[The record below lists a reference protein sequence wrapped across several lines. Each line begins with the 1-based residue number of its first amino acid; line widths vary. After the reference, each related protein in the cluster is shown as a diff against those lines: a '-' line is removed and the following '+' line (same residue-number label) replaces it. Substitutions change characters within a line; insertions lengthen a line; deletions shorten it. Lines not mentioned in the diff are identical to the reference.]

1 MTSLSDLTAVF
12 GNGLSQHARLITI
25 QASEASGLHA
35 ALSVERFTGTEAV
48 NGLFCFDVDALSLS
62 TDLPLESLL
71 GEELTLRLLQADGSQ
86 RAWHGYCTDAAW
98 LGTDGGLAR
107 YRLRLEPFLA
117 FLRLRRDSYIFQDQ
131 TAQQIVAELLAD
143 YPQASLQWQ
152 ATQTL
157 LPRAICT
164 QYRETDL
171 DFFTRL
177 LASEGLSWYFTHS
190 QEDPAGDGEGSAD
203 SSLRARHQLVVVD
216 AAAEAPPLPG
226 GFERIRFHRM
236 DATEEQDAITAF
248 RASQAVRPNAVVRA
262 SWHPQQ
268 LLAHAANAS
277 KLPAAEA
284 VPTLEV
290 FDGSGERQL
299 QDADHANRQAR
310 WMQQALALDSVAFH
324 GEGAVRQLQPG
335 FSFQLTQH
343 DGYAEDGSSNAFKV
357 LRVTHAAV
365 NNLDIGIGNAG
376 GPSLRSFGLLA
387 NMPAG
392 TESGTYS
399 NHFSCVQTTVPIV
412 PLAAARPMRAT
423 ALGPQT
429 AIVVGLPDTAVTTD
443 RDHRVKVQFPWQRGT
458 RPLPGGLFDTGNS
471 IDTEGNAPGDDS
483 SGTWVRVA
491 EALAGPNWG
500 SQFTPR
506 IGTEVLVNFADGDMD
521 RPVVLGQLYNGSDL
535 PPFSAGM
542 DSGINHAGVISGM
555 HSQGLDGQGYNQW
568 VVDDSTG
575 QLRMRLGSSTAASQL
590 NLGYLVSQAP
600 NSAQRG
606 SYRGSG
612 FELRTDAWG
621 VVRGGEGV
629 LLSTHARPQQGTSVA
644 STQMDATE
652 SLAQLK
658 SAQQLTQALAD
669 AATHQTAGNSS
680 QAIQAHSDFVTA
692 IDPQQSGK
700 HPGSVNGQQ
709 AFNSSAGSRELDTG
723 APVEKFATP
732 LVLLETPASTHWA
745 SPASTAVFAGNQL
758 QWTTHSD
765 THWAAGATLSSVS
778 GEATSLFSH
787 AGGIQAYAGNGPLS
801 LQAHT
806 DALEILADQAVTVVS
821 VNGDIQILAKDK
833 VTLQAGQ
840 SSVVLDGGNI
850 TFTCP
855 GTFTVKGG
863 AHPFEGP
870 GNDAAEMAKLPDTR
884 VKLFDEAFILEDR
897 DTGAPLANYRYRIQ
911 RPDGSY
917 EEGTT
922 DVLGRTHLLASADLE
937 NLTIEVAKA

>member
-1 MTSLSDLTAVF
+1 MTSLSDLLAVF
-12 GNGLSQHARLITI
+12 SNGISQHARLITI
-25 QASEASGLHA
+25 QASEASGLSA

-48 NGLFCFDVDALSLS
+48 NALFCFDVDALSLS
-62 TDLPLESLL
+62 TDLPLESFL

-98 LGTDGGLAR
+98 LGTDGGVAR

-152 ATQTL
+152 ASQTL
-157 LPRAICT
+157 QQRPICT

-190 QEDPAGDGEGSAD
+190 QEDASNSKTD

-226 GFERIRFHRM
+226 GYDSIRFHRM
-236 DATEEQDAITAF
+236 DATESLDAITAF

-268 LLAHAANAS
+268 LLAHAASAS
-277 KLPAAEA
+277 KPPAAEA

-299 QDADHANRQAR
+299 QDADHASRQAR
-310 WMQQALALDSVAFH
+310 WMQQALALDSVTFH
-324 GEGAVRQLQPG
+324 GESAVRQLQPG

-357 LRVTHAAV
+357 LQVTHVAV
-365 NNLDIGIGNAG
+365 NNLDIGIGSAG
-376 GPSLRSFGLLA
+376 GLSGLLA
-387 NMPAG
+387 GMSAG
-392 TESGTYS
+392 TETGTYS

-443 RDHRVKVQFPWQRGT
+443 RDHRVKVQFPWQRGI

-471 IDTEGNAPGDDS
+471 TDTQGNAPGDDS

-535 PPFSAGM
+535 PPFSAGL

-575 QLRMRLGSSTAASQL
+575 QLRMRLASSTAASQL
-590 NLGYLVSQAP
+590 NLGYLVSQATTTGAG
-600 NSAQRG
+600 SAQRG

-680 QAIQAHSDFVTA
+680 QAIQAHSDFAAA

-700 HPGSVNGQQ
+700 HPASVNGQQ
-709 AFNSSAGSRELDTG
+709 AFKASAGSRELDTG

-758 QWTTHSD
+758 QWTTQSD
-765 THWAAGATLSSVS
+765 THWAAGSTLSSVS

-806 DALEILADQAVTVVS
+806 DALEILADQAVTVIS

-840 SSVVLDGGNI
+840 SSVVLDGGNV

-855 GTFTVKGG
+855 GTFTVKGA

-870 GNDAAEMAKLPDTR
+870 GNDAAVVPKLPDTR
-884 VKLFDEAFILEDR
+884 VKLFDEQFVINGPDGL
-897 DTGAPLANYRYRIQ
+897 PLANIAHTI
-911 RPDGSY
+911 DGADGKDWAHS
-917 EEGTT
+917 ETDGKASRVGTQAADT
-922 DVLGRTHLLASADLE
+922 LKLALRWHDLE
-937 NLTIEVAKA
+937 T

>member
-1 MTSLSDLTAVF
+1 MTSLSDLTAIF
-12 GNGLSQHARLITI
+12 GNGFSQHARLITI
-25 QASEASGLHA
+25 QASEASGLSA

-48 NGLFCFDVDALSLS
+48 NELFCFDVDALSLS
-62 TDLPLESLL
+62 TDLPLESFL

-98 LGTDGGLAR
+98 LGTDGGVAR

-117 FLRLRRDSYIFQDQ
+117 FLRLRRDSYIFQDT

-190 QEDPAGDGEGSAD
+190 QEDAASGEGNAD
-203 SSLRARHQLVVVD
+203 SSLRARHQLVVFD
-216 AAAEAPPLPG
+216 AATEAPPLPG
-226 GFERIRFHRM
+226 GYGSIRFHRM
-236 DATEEQDAITAF
+236 DATEEHDAITAF
-248 RASQAVRPNAVVRA
+248 RASQSVRPNAVVRA

-268 LLAHAANAS
+268 LLAHAASAS
-277 KLPAAEA
+277 QPPAAQA

-310 WMQQALALDSVAFH
+310 WMQQALALDSVTFH

-343 DGYAEDGSSNAFKV
+343 DSYAEDGSSNAFKV
-357 LRVTHAAV
+357 LCVTHAAV
-365 NNLDIGIGNAG
+365 NNLDIGISNAG
-376 GPSLRSFGLLA
+376 GLSGLLA
-387 NMPAG
+387 NMPA
-392 TESGTYS
+392 GTYS

-412 PLAAARPMRAT
+412 PLAAAQPARPT
-423 ALGPQT
+423 APGPQT

-458 RPLPGGLFDTGNS
+458 RPLAGGLFDTGNNT
-471 IDTEGNAPGDDS
+471 DTQGNAPGDDT

-521 RPVVLGQLYNGSDL
+521 RPVVLGQLYNGADL
-535 PPFSAGM
+535 PPFSAGL
-542 DSGINHAGVISGM
+542 DSGINHSGVISGM

-621 VVRGGEGV
+621 VLRG
-629 LLSTHARPQQGTSVA
+629 
-644 STQMDATE
+644 
-652 SLAQLK
+652 
-658 SAQQLTQALAD
+658 
-669 AATHQTAGNSS
+669 
-680 QAIQAHSDFVTA
+680 
-692 IDPQQSGK
+692 
-700 HPGSVNGQQ
+700 
-709 AFNSSAGSRELDTG
+709 
-723 APVEKFATP
+723 
-732 LVLLETPASTHWA
+732 
-745 SPASTAVFAGNQL
+745 
-758 QWTTHSD
+758 
-765 THWAAGATLSSVS
+765 
-778 GEATSLFSH
+778 
-787 AGGIQAYAGNGPLS
+787 
-801 LQAHT
+801 
-806 DALEILADQAVTVVS
+806 
-821 VNGDIQILAKDK
+821 
-833 VTLQAGQ
+833 
-840 SSVVLDGGNI
+840 
-850 TFTCP
+850 
-855 GTFTVKGG
+855 
-863 AHPFEGP
+863 
-870 GNDAAEMAKLPDTR
+870 
-884 VKLFDEAFILEDR
+884 
-897 DTGAPLANYRYRIQ
+897 
-911 RPDGSY
+911 
-917 EEGTT
+917 
-922 DVLGRTHLLASADLE
+922 
-937 NLTIEVAKA
+937 